1 MTVHDNIRL
10 LREMRQWSQEEMAN
24 RLNMSLNG
32 YARIERGESKLH
44 LDKLSQIAQVLNIDV
59 IELMTAH
66 EKGVVFFVQD
76 NGDYACA
83 NYFSTVNLPNQNNQ
97 EIEKLQLIIQHKD
110 EIIAQKDTE
119 LLLLKKLV
127 AVLESNQIE
136 K

>member
-76 NGDYACA
+76 NGVCA
-83 NYFSTVNLPNQNNQ
+83 NHFSTINLPNQNNQ

-110 EIIAQKDTE
+110 EIIAQKDAE

-127 AVLESNQIE
+127 AVLEANQIE

>member
-66 EKGVVFFVQD
+66 EKGVVFF
-76 NGDYACA
+76 CA
-83 NYFSTVNLPNQNNQ
+83 R
-97 EIEKLQLIIQHKD
+97 
-110 EIIAQKDTE
+110 
-119 LLLLKKLV
+119 
-127 AVLESNQIE
+127 
-136 K
+136 